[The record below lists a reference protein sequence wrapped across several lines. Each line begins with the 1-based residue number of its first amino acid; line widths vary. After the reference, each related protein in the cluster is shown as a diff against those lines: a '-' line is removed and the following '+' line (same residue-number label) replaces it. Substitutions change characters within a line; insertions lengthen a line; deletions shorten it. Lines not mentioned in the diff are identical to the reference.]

1 MKISMEEKFLI
12 AYLLVIVI
20 GVIFLVNFFPDL
32 LNAYLAWH
40 VQLGY

>member
-12 AYLLVIVI
+12 VYLLVIVL
-20 GVIFLVNFFPDL
+20 GVIFLVSFFPDL